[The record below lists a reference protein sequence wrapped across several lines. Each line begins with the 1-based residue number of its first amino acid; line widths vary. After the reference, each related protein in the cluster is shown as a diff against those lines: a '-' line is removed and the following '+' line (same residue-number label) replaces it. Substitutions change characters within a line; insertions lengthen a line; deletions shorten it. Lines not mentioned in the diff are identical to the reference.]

1 MSPYGEVFFLRS
13 LRSLQFVLE
22 STSYGYYTDL
32 NAIIETLS
40 ACSLT
45 DKAIV
50 FGTIDE
56 GPIPSRRTNFLL
68 DTKDIQSGILKDIVK
83 FVIISG
89 GVLSGL
95 GKGITSASIG
105 LLLRSRGIAVT
116 AMKCD
121 MYLNLD
127 SGTMNPI
134 EHGEVFVTDD
144 GTETDQDLGHYER
157 FLDVNLTKDNY
168 TTNGQIYKLVLDKER
183 KLEYGGKCVEPYH
196 ALPPE
201 IIKKWYKAG
210 ESSNSDVVLIELGGT
225 VGEYEGL
232 LFFEAVRRLKLT
244 NPKDIV
250 LVHVGYLPAPPSIGE
265 LKSKPLQQSVGVL
278 NSLGLMPDF
287 IVCRSELAV
296 DEKRKEKIALASGVP
311 IENIIAAPDVESI
324 YEVPLVL
331 EKQKFAEKII
341 RKLNLKSD
349 KKDLKDWIMLNK
361 NIKNS
366 KKEVRIGIIGKY
378 QKTGD
383 YVLTDSY
390 VCVVES
396 LKHAGWSLGLKPKL
410 IWFDSEREDNDY
422 TDING
427 MIVPQGWGKRGIEG
441 KINAVKFAREN
452 NIPYL
457 GLCFGMQMAV
467 IEFARNVLNMKQAN
481 TEEVDPETKYPVIHI
496 MKSQKLKIKMQNFG
510 GTIRLGAYPCKLKTG
525 SKLDKIYN
533 SQFTVHR
540 SLVFERH
547 RHRYEFNNKFK
558 KQFEKAGMIISGTS
572 PDGKLAEAI
581 ELKDHKFFVGTQF
594 HPEYKSRPL
603 TPHPIFV
610 EFLRSTL

>member
-1 MSPYGEVFFLRS
+1 M
-13 LRSLQFVLE
+13 
-22 STSYGYYTDL
+22 
-32 NAIIETLS
+32 
-40 ACSLT
+40 
-45 DKAIV
+45 
-50 FGTIDE
+50 
-56 GPIPSRRTNFLL
+56 
-68 DTKDIQSGILKDIVK
+68 K

-105 LLLRSRGIAVT
+105 LLLKSRGIKVT

-127 SGTMNPI
+127 AGTMNPI

-210 ESSNSDVVLIELGGT
+210 ESANADIVLIELGGT
-225 VGEYEGL
+225 AGEYEGL
-232 LFFEAVRRLKLT
+232 LFFESVRRLKLT
-244 NPKDIV
+244 NPKDII

-278 NSLGLMPDF
+278 NSLGIMPDF

-311 IENIIAAPDVESI
+311 IENIIAAPDMESI
-324 YEVPLVL
+324 YEVPLIL
-331 EKQKFAEKII
+331 EKQKLAEKIMKKLKLKHRKKNI
-341 RKLNLKSD
+341 R
-349 KKDLKDWIMLNK
+349 DWIDLN
-361 NIKNS
+361 NRIKSS
-366 KKEVRIGIIGKY
+366 KKIVAIGIIGKY
-378 QKTGD
+378 QKTGN

-390 VCVVES
+390 VCVVEAF
-396 LKHAGWSLGLKPKL
+396 KHAGWKLGLNPKL
-410 IWFDSEREDNDY
+410 IWFDSEKLDNDY
-422 TDING
+422 SKLDG
-427 MIVPQGWGKRGIEG
+427 LIVPQGWGKRGIEG
-441 KINAVKFAREN
+441 KISAIKYAREN

-467 IEFARNVLNMKQAN
+467 VEFARNVLNLKDAN
-481 TEEVDPETKYPVIHI
+481 TEEANPETKYPVIHT
-496 MKSQKLKIKMQNFG
+496 MDYQKALIKNHEYG
-510 GTIRLGAYPCKLKTG
+510 GTIRLGAYDCKLNKG
-525 SKLDKIYN
+525 SKLYNIYN
-533 SQFTVHR
+533 S
-540 SLVFERH
+540 SLVTRNLLTVSERH
-547 RHRYEFNNKFK
+547 RHRYEFNNKYK
-558 KQFEKAGMIISGTS
+558 KQFENNGMVISGTS
-572 PDGKLAEAI
+572 PDGKLVEAI
-581 ELKDHKFFVGTQF
+581 ELTNHKFFVGTQF

-603 TPHPIFV
+603 SPHPIFV
-610 EFLRSTL
+610 EFLKSTLL